1 MKLNIKKIMCTYG
14 IIAGIAYAI
23 AGVME
28 IMGMWYRDIF
38 GGIALLIISS
48 VYLSALGYMDKEKD
62 KALAFVIVGAI
73 LSSIFGILYILI
85 LFANWLES
93 LIGEAYNFNLR
104 AEIVLFVAVLP
115 LLYMIKR
122 EVLDKE
128 SQIFQ

>member
-1 MKLNIKKIMCTYG
+1 MCTYG

>member
-1 MKLNIKKIMCTYG
+1 MCTYG

-23 AGVME
+23 AGMME
-28 IMGMWYRDIF
+28 IVGMWYHDIF

-48 VYLSALGYMDKEKD
+48 VYLSALGYMNKEKD